1 MTFRSDEPWT
11 QQELA
16 LLELLP
22 NERVVEMTGR
32 SLEDIQQRRL
42 EENHRRNNWPEFDPE
57 RTND

>member
-22 NERVVEMTGR
+22 NESVAEMTGR

-42 EENHRRNNWPEFDPE
+42 ENHRRNNWPEFDPE
-57 RTND
+57 RTQ

>member
-22 NERVVEMTGR
+22 NESVAEMTGR
-32 SLEDIQQRRL
+32 SLEDIQQRRG
-42 EENHRRNNWPEFDPE
+42 RKPPSQ
-57 RTND
+57 

>member
-22 NERVVEMTGR
+22 NESVAEMTGR
-32 SLEDIQQRRL
+32 SLDDIQQRRL
-42 EENHRRNNWPEFDPE
+42 AENHRRNNWPEFDPE
-57 RTND
+57 RTNG